1 MATQLAHRGANLQ
14 RLQVRRHSQ
23 GRCPDGGSVARDE
36 RKAMLF
42 VRFASGAGFWGSEV
56 THFQLIRRMVA
67 VHVDL
72 I

>member
-1 MATQLAHRGANLQ
+1 M
-14 RLQVRRHSQ
+14 
-23 GRCPDGGSVARDE
+23 ARDE